1 MNQSFAALRLASVR
15 RSYVLGS
22 SLPTRLLVSSATGE
36 GKPAGSYS
44 HTLRLPKT
52 GFPLRADA
60 ARRERQF
67 RERCTDT
74 LYKWQ
79 LESNTGPQ
87 FILHDGPPY
96 ANGEL
101 HVGHFMN
108 KVLKDIV
115 NRYQVM
121 QGKRVLYIPGFDTH
135 GLPIEQKALATLR
148 GRDKD
153 SLNPMEIRKLARNF
167 ALKAVASQT
176 KSFKEYAVMGD
187 WSNRYLTLDPE
198 YEASQLEVFKEM
210 VVRGYIYRQNK
221 PVYWSPSSRT
231 ALAEAELEY
240 NANHVSTSV
249 YVKMPLTDESCQRL
263 GSSTAVEALIWTTT
277 PWTLPAN
284 CAIAVHRDL
293 DYVLVRV
300 SQENTPDYQLL
311 VGQDRLAAIAELLP
325 KGSTTCVV
333 HTLKGSDLEGLT
345 YTSVLRS
352 KVCKILLADYVTSDS
367 GTGLVHTA
375 PGHGKE
381 DYELGLDHGIDVYSP
396 VDDCGQFTIQAGAAL
411 EGKEVLGE
419 GNGAV
424 IEMLTATN
432 ALLFKADFT
441 HSYPYDWRTNK
452 PIILRATPQWFADV
466 KDLKNAACAS
476 LKHVNVVPESGRR
489 RLESFV
495 RGRSEWCISRQ
506 RVWGVPIPVLY
517 NAQSGEPL
525 LTAES
530 IDHIIG
536 VIRANG
542 GTDAWWTLPVEA
554 FVHPRYCANGETYV
568 KGTDTMDV
576 WFDSGTSWKL
586 LERRADRGEQGAFAD
601 LYLEG
606 SDQHRGW
613 FQSSLLTSN
622 AVRGVAPY
630 KALVTHGFTLDEQG
644 RKMAKSI
651 GNTLAPSQVIDGG
664 KNKATEPAYGVDL
677 LRLVVG
683 STDYTQDVSF
693 GPTIF
698 ASFGDTIR
706 KIRSTVRFM
715 LGNLDGFTPE
725 MAVPYEQ
732 LPGIDRYMLH
742 ELYHFKKAAT
752 AAFDRFEFFRATQA
766 LNHFT
771 NTTLSAFYFD
781 VCKDR
786 LYASSPSSLER
797 RSAQTVLR
805 HILINY
811 TTTLAPVTC
820 HLAEETW
827 EFSKALRGE
836 FGPEVFSVFQEQ
848 WDQTN
853 DAWYNPELA
862 EDWAALRRIRGL
874 ANRAIEA
881 ARKTKVIGSSLEAEL
896 DIYVPL
902 ESRLGRLLRSHEG
915 DLSQV
920 CITSRASVHELD
932 VDGASVADG
941 AFEQTDVVAAFGSE
955 TKATIVCRR
964 SPLCKCPRCW
974 NFHSAAADALCGRC
988 DDVMSSVS
996 TPPQQQQ

>member
-1 MNQSFAALRLASVR
+1 MNQAFAALRLSPATRSVGQASSVPAR
-15 RSYVLGS
+15 TLAC
-22 SLPTRLLVSSATGE
+22 SATRE
-36 GKPAGSYS
+36 SKSAGLYA
-44 HTLRLPKT
+44 HTLKLPKT
-52 GFPLRADA
+52 EFPLRADA
-60 ARRERQF
+60 ARREERF
-67 RERCTDT
+67 RERCTDK

-79 LESNTGPQ
+79 QDNNTGPQ

-101 HVGHFMN
+101 HIGHFMN

-121 QGKRVLYIPGFDTH
+121 QGRRVLYIPGFDAH
-135 GLPIEQKALATLR
+135 GLPIEQKALAALK
-148 GRDKD
+148 GRDHH
-153 SLNPMEIRKLARNF
+153 SLDPAEIRRLARDF
-167 ALKAVASQT
+167 AMKAVASQT
-176 KSFKEYAVMGD
+176 KSFRDYAIMGD
-187 WSNRYLTLDPE
+187 WANRYLTLDPE
-198 YEASQLEVFKEM
+198 YEARQLEVFKEM

-240 NANHVSTSV
+240 NADHVSTSV
-249 YVKMPLTDESCQRL
+249 YVKFPLTSESVSKL
-263 GSSTAVEALIWTTT
+263 GLAAGVSALAWTTT

-284 CAIAVHRDL
+284 CAIAVHRDM
-293 DYVLVRV
+293 DYALVRIA
-300 SQENTPDYQLL
+300 QEGLSDCQLL
-311 VGQDRLAAIAELLP
+311 VGKSRLSAVAQLLP
-325 KGSTTCVV
+325 AGASVNIIRNFKGVE
-333 HTLKGSDLEGLT
+333 LESLE
-345 YTSVLRS
+345 YTSVLRN
-352 KVCKILLADYVTSDS
+352 KVCRILLADYVTSES
-367 GTGLVHTA
+367 GSGLVHTA

-381 DYELGLDHGIDVYSP
+381 DYELGLANGIDVYSP
-396 VDDCGQFTIQAGAAL
+396 VDDSGRFTSQAGAAL

-419 GNGAV
+419 GNAAV
-424 IEMLTATN
+424 VEMLAERG
-432 ALLFKADFT
+432 ALLARADVV
-441 HSYPYDWRTNK
+441 HSYPYDWRTNR
-452 PIILRATPQWFADV
+452 PIIQRATPQWFADV
-466 KDLKNAACAS
+466 KDLKDIACKS
-476 LKHVNVVPESGRR
+476 IKDVVIVPESGRR

-517 NAQSGEPL
+517 SAQSGEPL

-554 FVHPRYCANGETYV
+554 LVLPRLLANGETFV

-586 LERRADRGEQGAFAD
+586 LEERAEDRSQSAYAD

-622 AVRGVAPY
+622 AVRGTAPY

-651 GNTLAPSQVIDGG
+651 GNTLAPSQVINGG
-664 KNKATEPAYGVDL
+664 KDKTKEPAYGVDL

-693 GPTIF
+693 GSTIF
-698 ASFGDTIR
+698 AGFGDTIR
-706 KIRSTVRFM
+706 KIRSTMRFM

-725 MAVPYEQ
+725 MAVPYDQ
-732 LPGIDRYMLH
+732 MPAIDRYMLH

-752 AAFDRFEFFRATQA
+752 TAFGSFEFFRAMQA
-766 LNHFT
+766 LNNFT
-771 NTTLSAFYFD
+771 NATLSAFYFD

-786 LYASSPSSLER
+786 LYAGCTASLER

-820 HLAEETW
+820 HLAEEVW
-827 EFSKALRGE
+827 EFFAPVRSS
-836 FGPEVFSVFQEQ
+836 FGSSTFSAFQEQ
-848 WDQTN
+848 WDQT
-853 DAWYNPELA
+853 DKTWDDPRLA
-862 EDWAALRRIRGL
+862 EDWVALRKIRGL
-874 ANRAIEA
+874 ANRAIEL
-881 ARKTKVIGSSLEAEL
+881 ARKSKAIGSSLEAEL
-896 DIYVPL
+896 DIYVPS
-902 ESRLGRLLRSHEG
+902 ESRLGRLLRSHAE
-915 DLSQV
+915 DLGQL
-920 CITSRASVHELD
+920 CITSRASIHEPQTTTAAS
-932 VDGASVADG
+932 DGTFDHSDI
-941 AFEQTDVVAAFGSE
+941 VAAFGDE
-955 TKATIVCRR
+955 TKVTVACRR
-964 SPLCKCPRCW
+964 SSLHKCPRCW
-974 NFHSAAADALCGRC
+974 NFHSAGVDKLCGRC
-988 DDVMSSVS
+988 DDVI
-996 TPPQQQQ
+996 TRLQQ

>member
-1 MNQSFAALRLASVR
+1 MNQSFAALRLAPVKRSFALGSKLSVR
-15 RSYVLGS
+15 
-22 SLPTRLLVSSATGE
+22 SLASAATGE
-36 GKPAGSYS
+36 DKPAGSYS

-52 GFPLRADA
+52 AFPLRADA
-60 ARRERQF
+60 ARREKQF

-79 LESNTGPQ
+79 FENNTGPQ

-121 QGKRVLYIPGFDTH
+121 QGRRVLYIPGFDTH

-148 GRDKD
+148 GRDQD
-153 SLNPMEIRKLARNF
+153 SLNPMEIRRLARNF
-167 ALKAVASQT
+167 AMKAVASQT

-198 YEASQLEVFKEM
+198 YEASQLEVFREM

-249 YVKMPLTDESCQRL
+249 YVKFPLTAESAARL
-263 GSSTAVEALIWTTT
+263 GSTTAVEALIWTTT

-284 CAIAVHRDL
+284 CAIAVHCDM

-300 SQENTPDYQLL
+300 SHEGKPDYQLL
-311 VGQDRLAAIAELLP
+311 IGKDRLAAVVELLP
-325 KGSTTCVV
+325 GGSTADVIR
-333 HTLKGSDLEGLT
+333 TLKGSDLEGLT
-345 YTSVLRS
+345 YTSVLRNKEC
-352 KVCKILLADYVTSDS
+352 KVLLADYVTSDS

-381 DYELGLDHGIDVYSP
+381 DYELGLAHGIDVYSP
-396 VDDCGQFTIQAGAAL
+396 VDDCGRFTSQAGAAL
-411 EGKEVLGE
+411 EGKEVLTE
-419 GNGAV
+419 GNAMV
-424 IEMLTATN
+424 IETLTTMD

-452 PIILRATPQWFADV
+452 PIIQRATPQWFADV
-466 KDLKNAACAS
+466 KDLKNAACDS
-476 LKHVNVVPESGRR
+476 LMHVNVVPESGRR
-489 RLESFV
+489 RLDSFV

-517 NAQSGEPL
+517 NAKSGEPL

-542 GTDAWWTLPVEA
+542 GTDAWWTLPVET
-554 FVHPRYCANGETYV
+554 FVRPQYCANGEVYV

-586 LERRADRGEQGAFAD
+586 LEKRADKGEQGAFAD

-664 KNKATEPAYGVDL
+664 KDKKAEPAYGVDL

-715 LGNLDGFTPE
+715 LGNLSGFTPE

-732 LPGIDRYMLH
+732 LPEIDRYMLH

-752 AAFDRFEFFRATQA
+752 TAFGKYEFFRATQA

-786 LYASSPSSLER
+786 LYASSSSSLER

-827 EFSKALRGE
+827 EFSKAMRGD
-836 FGPEVFSVFQEQ
+836 FGSEVFSVFQEK
-848 WDQTN
+848 WDQT
-853 DAWYNPELA
+853 DEVWHNPKLA
-862 EDWAALRRIRGL
+862 EDWVALRKVRGL
-874 ANRAIEA
+874 ANRTIEA
-881 ARKTKVIGSSLEAEL
+881 ARKNKLIGSSLEAEL
-896 DIYVPL
+896 DIYVSL
-902 ESRLGRLLRSHEG
+902 ESRLGHLLKSHEK
-915 DLSQV
+915 DLCQV
-920 CITSRASVHELD
+920 CITSRASVHDLGGAKAP
-932 VDGASVADG
+932 VSDGE
-941 AFEQTDVVAAFGSE
+941 FEQTDVVAAFDND

-974 NFHSAAADALCGRC
+974 NFHSVAVNTLCGRC
-988 DDVMSSVS
+988 DDVMASV
-996 TPPQQQQ
+996 PQQ

>member
-1 MNQSFAALRLASVR
+1 
-15 RSYVLGS
+15 
-22 SLPTRLLVSSATGE
+22 
-36 GKPAGSYS
+36 
-44 HTLRLPKT
+44 
-52 GFPLRADA
+52 
-60 ARRERQF
+60 
-67 RERCTDT
+67 
-74 LYKWQ
+74 
-79 LESNTGPQ
+79 
-87 FILHDGPPY
+87 
-96 ANGEL
+96 
-101 HVGHFMN
+101 MN

-121 QGKRVLYIPGFDTH
+121 QGRRVLYFPGFDTH
-135 GLPIEQKALATLR
+135 GLPIEQKALAALK
-148 GRDKD
+148 GRDQD
-153 SLNPMEIRKLARNF
+153 SLNPMEIRKLARDF
-167 ALKAVASQT
+167 AMKAVASQT
-176 KSFKEYAVMGD
+176 KGFKEYAIMGD

-240 NANHVSTSV
+240 NASHVSTSV
-249 YVKMPLTDESCQRL
+249 YVKFPLTAESAKRL
-263 GSSTAVEALIWTTT
+263 GSTNEVDALIWTTT

-284 CAIAVHRDL
+284 CAIAVHQDM

-300 SQENTPDYQLL
+300 SHETMPDYQLL
-311 VGQDRLAAIAELLP
+311 IGKDRLAAIVELLP
-325 KGSTTCVV
+325 VGSTVAVV
-333 HTLKGSDLEGLT
+333 RGFKGSDLEGLT
-345 YTSVLRS
+345 YTSVLRN
-352 KVCKILLADYVTSDS
+352 KVCKLLLADYVTSDS

-381 DYELGLDHGIDVYSP
+381 DYELGLAHSIDVYSP
-396 VDDCGQFTIQAGAAL
+396 VDDCGRFTSQAGSAL
-411 EGKEVLGE
+411 EGKDVLNE
-419 GNGAV
+419 GNATV
-424 IEMLTATN
+424 IGMLVSSN
-432 ALLFKADFT
+432 KLLAKAEFT

-452 PIILRATPQWFADV
+452 PIIQRATPQWFADV
-466 KDLKNAACAS
+466 KDLKNAACES
-476 LKHVNVVPESGRR
+476 LETVRIVPESGRR

-517 NAQSGEPL
+517 NEQSGEPL

-536 VIRANG
+536 TIRANG
-542 GTDAWWTLPVEA
+542 GTDAWWTLPVA
-554 FVHPRYCANGETYV
+554 ALVHPQYCANGETYV

-586 LERRADRGEQGAFAD
+586 LEKRAASGEKGAFAD

-644 RKMAKSI
+644 RKMSKSI

-664 KNKATEPAYGVDL
+664 KDKKLEPAYGVDL

-706 KIRSTVRFM
+706 KIRGTLRFL
-715 LGNLDGFTPE
+715 LGNLSGFTPE
-725 MAVPYEQ
+725 MEVSFEQ
-732 LPGIDRYMLH
+732 LPAIDQYMLH
-742 ELYHFKKAAT
+742 ELYHFKKSAT
-752 AAFDRFEFFRATQA
+752 AAFNKYEFFRATQA

-786 LYASSPSSLER
+786 LYASSSSSLER

-827 EFSKALRGE
+827 EFSKEMRGQ
-836 FGPEVFSVFQEQ
+836 FGSDVFSVMQEK
-848 WDQTN
+848 WDQTHEI
-853 DAWYNPELA
+853 WHNPALA
-862 EDWAALRRIRGL
+862 EDWQVLRKIRSL

-881 ARKTKVIGSSLEAEL
+881 ARKDKLVGSPLEAEL

-902 ESRLGRLLRSHEG
+902 GSGLGRLLKNYEQ

-920 CITSRASVHELD
+920 CITSKASVHELGD
-932 VDGASVADG
+932 FGVAETSG
-941 AFEQTDVVAAFGSE
+941 QAFEQTDNVAAFGKESK
-955 TKATIVCRR
+955 TTIVCRR
-964 SPLCKCPRCW
+964 SPLHKCPRCW
-974 NFHSAAADALCGRC
+974 NFHSVADSTLCRRC
-988 DDVMSSVS
+988 DDVMMTSL
-996 TPPQQQQ
+996 PQQ

>member
-1 MNQSFAALRLASVR
+1 MK
-15 RSYVLGS
+15 RSIALGS
-22 SLPTRLLVSSATGE
+22 SLPARPLSSSATGE
-36 GKPAGSYS
+36 GKPARSYS

-52 GFPLRADA
+52 AFPLRADA
-60 ARRERQF
+60 ARREEQF

-79 LESNTGPQ
+79 LENNPGPQ

-153 SLNPMEIRKLARNF
+153 SLNPMEIRKLARDF
-167 ALKAVASQT
+167 AMKAVASQT

-249 YVKMPLTDESCQRL
+249 YVKLPLTAESAARL
-263 GSSTAVEALIWTTT
+263 GSTEAVEALVWTTT

-284 CAIAVHRDL
+284 CAIAVHRDM
-293 DYVLVRV
+293 DYVLARI
-300 SQENTPDYQLL
+300 SHENAPDYQLL
-311 VGQDRLAAIAELLP
+311 VGKDRLAAIAELLP
-325 KGSTTCVV
+325 AGSTTIVV
-333 HTLKGSDLEGLT
+333 KAFRGSDLEGLA
-345 YTSVLRS
+345 YTSVLRN

-381 DYELGLDHGIDVYSP
+381 DYELGLAHGIDVYSP
-396 VDDCGQFTIQAGAAL
+396 VGDCGRFTSHAGAAL
-411 EGKEVLGE
+411 EGKDVLSE
-419 GNGAV
+419 GNNAV
-424 IEMLTATN
+424 IDMLAAMN

-452 PIILRATPQWFADV
+452 PIIQRATPQWFADV
-466 KDLKNAACAS
+466 KDLKNTACES
-476 LKHVNVVPESGRR
+476 LESVNIIPDSGRR

-495 RGRSEWCISRQ
+495 RSRSEWCISRQ

-530 IDHIIG
+530 IDHIIDT
-536 VIRANG
+536 VRANG
-542 GTDAWWTLPVEA
+542 GTDAWWTLPVA
-554 FVHPRYCANGETYV
+554 ALVHPQYCANGETYV

-586 LERRADRGEQGAFAD
+586 LEKRAKADEKSAFAD

-651 GNTLAPSQVIDGG
+651 GNTLAPSLVIAGG
-664 KNKATEPAYGVDL
+664 KDKVAEPAYGVDL

-725 MAVPYEQ
+725 MAVPYAQ
-732 LPGIDRYMLH
+732 LPAIDRYMLH
-742 ELYHFKKAAT
+742 ELYHFKKSAT
-752 AAFDRFEFFRATQA
+752 AAFSKYEFFRATQA
-766 LNHFT
+766 LNYFT
-771 NTTLSAFYFD
+771 NTALSAFYFD

-786 LYASSPSSLER
+786 LYASSPSSIER

-827 EFSKALRGE
+827 EFSKAMRAE
-836 FGPEVFSVFQEQ
+836 FGSEVFSVFQEP
-848 WDQTN
+848 WDQTD
-853 DAWYNPELA
+853 DAWHSPTLA
-862 EDWAALRRIRGL
+862 EDWVALRKIRSL

-881 ARKTKVIGSSLEAEL
+881 ARKSKLVGSSLEAEL
-896 DIYVPL
+896 DIYVPA
-902 ESRLGRLLRSHEG
+902 ESRLGRMLKSHER

-920 CITSRASVHELD
+920 CITSRASVHDLGD
-932 VDGASVADG
+932 SGVAATDG
-941 AFEQTDVVAAFGSE
+941 AFEQTDVVAAFGKE
-955 TKATIVCRR
+955 TKTTIVCRR
-964 SPLCKCPRCW
+964 SPLHKCPRCW
-974 NFHSAAADALCGRC
+974 NFHSVADSTLCGRC
-988 DDVMSSVS
+988 DDVMASL
-996 TPPQQQQ
+996 PQQQ

>member
-1 MNQSFAALRLASVR
+1 MSQSFAALQLAPAKRLVA
-15 RSYVLGS
+15 LGS
-22 SLPTRLLVSSATGE
+22 SLAARPLSSSGAGE

-52 GFPLRADA
+52 AFPLRADA

-79 LESNTGPQ
+79 LENNPGPQ

-121 QGKRVLYIPGFDTH
+121 QGRRVHYVPGFDTH

-148 GRDKD
+148 GRDQD
-153 SLNPMEIRKLARNF
+153 SLNPMEIRKLARDF
-167 ALKAVASQT
+167 AMKAVSSQT
-176 KSFKEYAVMGD
+176 TSFKEYAIMGD
-187 WSNRYLTLDPE
+187 WANRYLTLDPE
-198 YEASQLEVFKEM
+198 YEASQLEVFKDM

-240 NANHVSTSV
+240 KANHVSASV
-249 YVKMPLTDESCQRL
+249 YVKFPLTAESAERL
-263 GSSTAVEALIWTTT
+263 GSTDRVEALIWTTT

-284 CAIAVHRDL
+284 CAIAVHRDV
-293 DYVLVRV
+293 DYVLVSVFR
-300 SQENTPDYQLL
+300 EGTYCYQML
-311 VGQDRLAAIAELLP
+311 VGKDRLAAITGLLP
-325 KGSTTCVV
+325 AGSTTAIVRAF
-333 HTLKGSDLEGLT
+333 KGSDLEGLS
-345 YTSVLRS
+345 YVSLPRN
-352 KVCKILLADYVTSDS
+352 KVCKVLLGDHVASDS

-381 DYELGLDHGIDVYSP
+381 DYELGLAHGIGVYSP
-396 VDDCGQFTIQAGAAL
+396 VDDCGRFTGDVGAAL
-411 EGKEVLGE
+411 EGKEVLGD
-419 GNGAV
+419 GNAAV
-424 IEMLTATN
+424 IEMLSAMG
-432 ALLFKADFT
+432 ALVSKADFT

-452 PIILRATPQWFADV
+452 PIIQRATPQWFADV
-466 KDLKNAACAS
+466 KDLKNAACKS
-476 LKHVNVVPESGRR
+476 LEAVKVVPESGRR
-489 RLESFV
+489 RLEAFV

-517 NAQSGEPL
+517 NAHNGEPL

-530 IDHIIG
+530 IDHIIDTL
-536 VIRANG
+536 RANG
-542 GTDAWWTLPVEA
+542 GTDAWWTLPVAA

-586 LERRADRGEQGAFAD
+586 LKKSSGKDDRGAVAD

-622 AVRGVAPY
+622 AVRDTAPY
-630 KALVTHGFTLDEQG
+630 KTLVTHGFTLDEQG

-651 GNTLAPSQVIDGG
+651 GNTLAPSQVIAGG
-664 KNKATEPAYGVDL
+664 KDKVSEPAYGVDL

-698 ASFGDTIR
+698 ASFADTIR

-725 MAVPYEQ
+725 MAVPYEH
-732 LPGIDRYMLH
+732 LPAIDRYMLH

-752 AAFDRFEFFRATQA
+752 AAFGKYEFSRAMQA
-766 LNHFT
+766 LNYFT

-786 LYASSPSSLER
+786 LYASSTSSLER

-827 EFSKALRGE
+827 EFSRAMRGE
-836 FGPEVFSVFQEQ
+836 FGSGVFSVFQEP
-848 WDQTN
+848 WDQTD
-853 DAWYNPELA
+853 DAWHSPALA
-862 EDWAALRRIRGL
+862 EDWVALRRIRSL

-881 ARKTKVIGSSLEAEL
+881 ARKDKLVGSSLEAEL
-896 DIYVPL
+896 DIYLPL
-902 ESRLGRLLRSHEG
+902 DSRLGRLLKSHEK

-920 CITSRASVHELD
+920 CITSRASVHDLGD
-932 VDGASVADG
+932 SGLAVADG
-941 AFEQTDVVAAFGSE
+941 SFEQSDAVAAFGKE

-964 SPLCKCPRCW
+964 SPLHKCPRCW
-974 NFHSAAADALCGRC
+974 NFHSVVDSSLCGRC
-988 DDVMSSVS
+988 DDVMASLLL
-996 TPPQQQQ
+996 QQQ

>member
-1 MNQSFAALRLASVR
+1 MNQSFAALRLAPVK
-15 RSYVLGS
+15 RSLALGS
-22 SLPTRLLVSSATGE
+22 SLTVRSLASNAAGE

-52 GFPLRADA
+52 AFPLRADA
-60 ARRERQF
+60 ARREKQF

-79 LESNTGPQ
+79 LENNPGPQ

-101 HVGHFMN
+101 HIGHFMN

-148 GRDKD
+148 DRDQG
-153 SLNPMEIRKLARNF
+153 SLNPMEIRRLARNF
-167 ALKAVASQT
+167 AMKAVASQT
-176 KSFKEYAVMGD
+176 KSFKEYAVIGD

-249 YVKMPLTDESCQRL
+249 YVKLPLTAESATRL
-263 GSSTAVEALIWTTT
+263 GSTATVEALIWTTT

-284 CAIAVHRDL
+284 CAVAVHRDM
-293 DYVLVRV
+293 DYVLARI
-300 SQENTPDYQLL
+300 SQDDKPDYQLL
-311 VGQDRLAAIAELLP
+311 VGKDRLEAVAGLLP
-325 KGSTTCVV
+325 GGSTTKVV
-333 HTLKGSDLEGLT
+333 RALKGSDLEGLT
-345 YTSVLRS
+345 YTSVMRN
-352 KVCKILLADYVTSDS
+352 KVCKVLLADYVTSDS
-367 GTGLVHTA
+367 GTGLVHMA

-381 DYELGLDHGIDVYSP
+381 DYELGMAHGIDVYSP
-396 VDDCGQFTIQAGAAL
+396 VDDLGRFTSQAGAAL
-411 EGKEVLGE
+411 EGKEVLSE
-419 GNGAV
+419 GNAAV
-424 IEMLTATN
+424 IEMLTAMN
-432 ALLFKADFT
+432 ALLYKADFT
-441 HSYPYDWRTNK
+441 HSYPYDWRTNR
-452 PIILRATPQWFADV
+452 PIIQRATPQWFADV
-466 KDLKNAACAS
+466 KDLKNTACES
-476 LKHVNVVPESGRR
+476 LKNVAVVPESGLR

-530 IDHIIG
+530 IDYIIG
-536 VIRANG
+536 VIKGNG

-554 FVHPRYCANGETYV
+554 FVHPQYSANGETYV

-586 LERRADRGEQGAFAD
+586 LEKRADKSEQGAFAD

-644 RKMAKSI
+644 RKMSKSI
-651 GNTLAPSQVIDGG
+651 GNILAPSQVIDGG
-664 KNKATEPAYGVDL
+664 KDKAAEPAYGVDL

-693 GPTIF
+693 GPTVF

-715 LGNLDGFTPE
+715 LGNLNGFTRE

-732 LPGIDRYMLH
+732 LPEMDRYMLH
-742 ELYHFKKAAT
+742 ELYQFKKAAT
-752 AAFDRFEFFRATQA
+752 TAFGKFEFFRATQA

-786 LYASSPSSLER
+786 LYASSLSSVER

-827 EFSKALRGE
+827 EFSKAMRGE
-836 FGPEVFSVFQEQ
+836 FGSDVFSVFQEQ
-848 WDQTN
+848 WDQT
-853 DAWYNPELA
+853 DEAWHSPELA
-862 EDWAALRRIRGL
+862 EDWAALRKVRGL

-881 ARKTKVIGSSLEAEL
+881 ARQDKLIGSSLEAEL
-896 DIYVPL
+896 DVYVPL
-902 ESRLGRLLRSHEG
+902 ESRLGRLLKRHENE
-915 DLSQV
+915 LCQV
-920 CITSRASVHELD
+920 CITSRSGVHDLSEA
-932 VDGASVADG
+932 GTSVADG
-941 AFEQTDVVAAFGSE
+941 AFEQTDVVFAFGSD
-955 TKATIVCRR
+955 TKTTVVCRR

-974 NFHSAAADALCGRC
+974 NFHSVAANALCRRC
-988 DDVMSSVS
+988 DDVMASVPS
-996 TPPQQQQ
+996 PPQ